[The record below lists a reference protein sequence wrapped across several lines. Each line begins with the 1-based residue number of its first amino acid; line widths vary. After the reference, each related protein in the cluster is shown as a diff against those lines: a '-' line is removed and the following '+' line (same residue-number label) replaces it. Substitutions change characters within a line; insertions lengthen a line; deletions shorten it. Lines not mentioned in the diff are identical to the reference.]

1 MFCSLVE
8 KELFLVTGSEVAAK
22 LAETLGSFRVVLRDE
37 IKSGYF
43 YRESDRR
50 VEIGEQSHE
59 LMVTGDGEESRMRK
73 VVFSGEMPARK
84 RLFYMSE
91 ILTEEIVGKMELE
104 SLEKSR
110 LTQWRLKYKIGE
122 YLESID
128 RLRSF
133 I

>member
-1 MFCSLVE
+1 LVE
-8 KELFLVTGSEVAAK
+8 KELFLVTGSDVAAR

-43 YRESDRR
+43 YRDSGRR

-59 LMVTGDGEESRMRK
+59 LMVTGDGEESRVRK
-73 VVFSGEMPARK
+73 VAFSGEMPARK
-84 RLFYMSE
+84 CMFYLSE
-91 ILTEEIVGKMELE
+91 ILTEEIVGKMDLK

-110 LTQWRLKYKIGE
+110 LIQWRLKYKIGE